1 MPDSNR
7 TRMPKRQL
15 SSSFSSSTARMAP
28 SSSSKIIDAVGA
40 PRSSS
45 PSSMAS
51 ILPTLAK
58 AKRSAGASL
67 PRMFVTA
74 TARPPAGFDSRSL
87 RDTAGRGDGVLVG

>member
-28 SSSSKIIDAVGA
+28 NSSSKIIDAVGA

-74 TARPPAGFDSRSL
+74 TARPPVGRSDAW
-87 RDTAGRGDGVLVG
+87 RAVLSGLGYL